1 MQTIPLTKEQ
11 WVMCIGIGMLSLVW
25 GGVVVQPISVAFFG
39 PSFRPDSTTTTS
51 SKEALK
57 QKKRG

>member
-39 PSFRPDSTTTTS
+39 PSFRPDSGTS